1 MPLYVYRCGA
11 CSGEFNSMHSMKTT
25 INVCSLCKVA
35 DNLSRIPQVVSFG
48 KQETTADGKKT
59 GEVVKDHI
67 EQTQKEVK
75 EEKERL
81 KTKDYKP

>member
-1 MPLYVYRCGA
+1 M
-11 CSGEFNSMHSMKTT
+11 
-25 INVCSLCKVA
+25 
-35 DNLSRIPQVVSFG
+35 VSFG

-59 GEVVKDHI
+59 GAVVKDHI

-81 KTKDYKP
+81 KTEDYKP